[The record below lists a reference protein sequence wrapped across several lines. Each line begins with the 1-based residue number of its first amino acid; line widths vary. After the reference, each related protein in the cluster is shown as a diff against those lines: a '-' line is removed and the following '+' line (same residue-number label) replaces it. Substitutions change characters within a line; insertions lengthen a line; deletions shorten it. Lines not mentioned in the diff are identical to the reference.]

1 MDQSQ
6 DVQMCGS
13 DNKMNDDYG
22 KGKRKEIKEALF
34 TPRQPERW
42 QGQCWESLAQSGA
55 PGEDLP
61 VTGMAELQG
70 TGPQTGL
77 QLEPYLLVSPVQ
89 WEQ

>member
-34 TPRQPERW
+34 TPGNQRDGRGSAGKAWPRAVPQGRVFGSRGWQSYREWARRQGYSW
-42 QGQCWESLAQSGA
+42 SH
-55 PGEDLP
+55 
-61 VTGMAELQG
+61 T
-70 TGPQTGL
+70 
-77 QLEPYLLVSPVQ
+77 Y
-89 WEQ
+89 